1 MSTGKYLCA
10 AVLVFAGVFR
20 AAADAPTDGK
30 TLSPPVA
37 GEIGSAK
44 RAAERYD
51 EMLTRMQSAVEEIAE
66 LYGNPLFLQ
75 VFTNDEERA
84 AALKQRLRSA
94 GTADAMR
101 KELAE
106 LQKKR
111 DELLGD
117 IALKEREAARLS
129 ERLARQRVALDSLA
143 SAVEQARSA
152 VEETAK

>member
-1 MSTGKYLCA
+1 MSTGKYVCA
-10 AVLVFAGVFR
+10 AVLVLAGAFR
-20 AAADAPTDGK
+20 SAADAPTDAK
-30 TLSPPVA
+30 TAGPAA
-37 GEIGSAK
+37 GENGSAK

-51 EMLTRMQSAVEEIAE
+51 EMLTRMQSAVEEVAE

-101 KELAE
+101 KELAD

-111 DELLGD
+111 EELLND